1 MLKPFLRLLGCLLA
15 LATLSCAR
23 QAASPQKTMEYA
35 TLLKVENGKVI
46 SICPF
51 DGSED
56 TLTVDKPLE
65 KVICMSTSHI
75 AFLDAIGCDSVIC
88 GVSGAGYVSSPELRK
103 RIDAGE
109 VPDVGFDQAPDY
121 EKILALQ
128 PDVLLAYKVSAA
140 ESPFLSKLKS
150 LGIRVFTL
158 YEFLENHPLGR
169 TEYLKAFGL
178 MTARESLA
186 DSLFQNI
193 AARYN
198 SIAVQPSEDH
208 PKDVGRNFRTSD
220 GAPEAAPSDAH
231 SGGCSTPARVLMNI
245 PYGDIW
251 YVPGAESYMSKLVKD
266 AGGQILGA
274 REGDTESRAISLEEA
289 FVLAQEADFWLNTGW
304 CRTREDL
311 NAANPLFKD
320 FKIPHIYNNIRRT
333 SPGGGNDFW
342 ESGYLRPDLILQD
355 LRSIFTT
362 DSTTDSIIP
371 LTYYLPVN

>member
-1 MLKPFLRLLGCLLA
+1 MLNLRLLGCFFAFTLPMLSCTRP
-15 LATLSCAR
+15 ATLL
-23 QAASPQKTMEYA
+23 QKTMEYA
-35 TLLKVENGKVI
+35 TLLKVEDGKVI

-51 DGSED
+51 DSSKD
-56 TLTVDKPLE
+56 TLTLDKPLGRI
-65 KVICMSTSHI
+65 ICMSTSHI

-88 GVSGAGYVSSPELRK
+88 GVSGAGYACSEQLRK

-121 EKILALQ
+121 EKIVALM

-140 ESPFLSKLKS
+140 ESPFLTKLKS
-150 LGIRVFTL
+150 LGVRVFTL

-178 MTARESLA
+178 MTGREALA
-186 DSLFQNI
+186 DSLFRDI
-193 AARYN
+193 ADRYN
-198 SIAVQPSEDH
+198 ATAV
-208 PKDVGRNFRTSD
+208 K
-220 GAPEAAPSDAH
+220 PSDEQSDTLSETNHPNGRKSMGKAR
-231 SGGCSTPARVLMNI
+231 SGACSTSVRVLMNI

-274 REGDTESRAISLEEA
+274 REGETESRTMSLEEA
-289 FVLAQEADFWLNTGW
+289 FVLAQEADFWLNVGW
-304 CRTREDL
+304 CRTRKDL

-320 FKIPHIYNNIRRT
+320 FHIPHIYNNIRRT

-355 LRSIFTT
+355 LRGIFAS
-362 DSTTDSIIP
+362 DSTAT
-371 LTYYLPVN
+371 LTYYLCVE

>member
-1 MLKPFLRLLGCLLA
+1 MLKSCLRLLGCLLA
-15 LATLSCAR
+15 LATFSCAR

-56 TLTVDKPLE
+56 TLTVDKPLG

-150 LGIRVFTL
+150 LGVRVFTL

-186 DSLFQNI
+186 DSLFQDI

-198 SIAVQPSEDH
+198 SIALGGMHH
-208 PKDVGRNFRTSD
+208 PQGRKSM
-220 GAPEAAPSDAH
+220 ADAH
-231 SGGCSTPARVLMNI
+231 SGGHSTPARVLMNI

-289 FVLAQEADFWLNTGW
+289 FVLAQKADFWLNTGW

-355 LRSIFTT
+355 LRTIFT
-362 DSTTDSIIP
+362 SDSITP
-371 LTYYLPVN
+371 LTYYLPVD

>member
-35 TLLKVENGKVI
+35 TLLKVEGGKII

-51 DGSED
+51 DSSED
-56 TLTVDKPLE
+56 TLTIDKPLG
-65 KVICMSTSHI
+65 KIICMSTSHI

-88 GVSGAGYVSSPELRK
+88 GVSGAGYVSSPDLRK
-103 RIDAGE
+103 RIDTGE
-109 VPDVGFDQAPDY
+109 VPDVGYDQAPDY

-150 LGIRVFTL
+150 LGVRVFTL

-186 DSLFQNI
+186 DSLFQDI

-198 SIAVQPSEDH
+198 SIAVQQDNQSDTLEWNDH
-208 PKDVGRNFRTSD
+208 PNGHRPSYFCPEG
-220 GAPEAAPSDAH
+220 GAFH
-231 SGGCSTPARVLMNI
+231 PAKVLMNI

-289 FVLAQEADFWLNTGW
+289 FMLAQEADFWLNTGW

-355 LRSIFTT
+355 LRAIFTSDTTT
-362 DSTTDSIIP
+362 DSTTL
-371 LTYYLPVN
+371 LTYYLPVD